1 VLLLLAIP
9 AFLLVTS
16 GGNRSFRSEVT
27 LSSTGQNQLT
37 APFQLKQGWFGAPRI
52 ALRVRQPVNTSS
64 VVNVELLNEQ
74 NEVALSFYK
83 DTWRET
89 GIWSEGGESGTWDEQ
104 DTALSTEFR
113 PGESATFRLRLSL
126 DDFMTTGRAGSGQTT
141 APGQA
146 VPILVEIYSNQ
157 LNSGLLFGTIVVLL
171 MGFGVYWWYEY
182 APKHVLR
189 SFTRNE
195 TSTALADSF
204 PDEAMLEVR
213 MRARYEEPDNPSHS
227 ASQTAFYC
235 PVSLTISDAWG
246 ANLIVRRESLL
257 LNAESGEDAKG
268 FRGNHNVYFKLKG
281 TKRLRFRVEVPE
293 QLDRGVIELDNLD
306 LTVTELTRTMSAQT
320 FEELA

>member
-1 VLLLLAIP
+1 MLLLLVIP

-89 GIWSEGGESGTWDEQ
+89 GTWSEGDESGSWDEQ
-104 DTALSTEFR
+104 DTGLSTEFR
-113 PGESATFRLRLSL
+113 PGESARFRLRLSL
-126 DDFMTTGRAGSGQTT
+126 DEFMTIGRAGADQTR
-141 APGQA
+141 APGQS

-157 LNSGLLFGTIVVLL
+157 LNSGLLFGTIAVLL
-171 MGFGVYWWYEY
+171 IGFWVYWWYEY
-182 APKHVLR
+182 APKRVFR

-195 TSTALADSF
+195 TSTALAESF
-204 PDEAMLEVR
+204 PDEAMLELR
-213 MRARYEEPDNPSHS
+213 MRARYEESANPIRT
-227 ASQTAFYC
+227 ASQTSFFC

-246 ANLIVRRESLL
+246 ANLIVRRECLL
-257 LNAESGEDAKG
+257 LNAESGEDEKG
-268 FRGNHNVYFKLKG
+268 FRGNHDVYFKLKG
-281 TKRLRFRVEVPE
+281 SKRLRVRVEVPE

-306 LTVTELTRTMSAQT
+306 LTVTELTRTMSART